1 MFNLIHSI
9 QQKLV
14 KERRVYNKSEGRDE
28 LGGVGKGVSCLEAR
42 EEIREGELCL
52 ESREEISERDEETRV

>member
-14 KERRVYNKSEGRDE
+14 KERRVYRGEGRDE
-28 LGGVGKGVSCLEAR
+28 VGGVGKGVSCLEAR
-42 EEIREGELCL
+42 EER
-52 ESREEISERDEETRV
+52 RV